1 MKVIKN
7 CLYLCS
13 ISSRHTYKFLIWKTC
28 IAAINAIIGVSNLY
42 FLRYAINNVQSGGTF
57 RDSAVILLLM
67 CVGIIV
73 SQTIISAVNIKL
85 SAQMSYII
93 QSAIKESL
101 FTQAVS
107 VNLLCYEDPEYYK
120 KYTFTMSQCVSRI
133 NALIDCTASFV
144 GSLIILISSG
154 VLSLIVD
161 PFTLL
166 FSFLPFITLLLRN
179 KRDKV
184 NHEKNR
190 KASDINRQKDYVRR
204 VFYQNIYAKDLKT
217 TNIYKPLLERFH
229 NASKAIIEV
238 YKKDGAKV
246 AIIFIIESF
255 LNKTF
260 SEYAVLIYA
269 AWKTVVVKTMQYG
282 DCLIIV
288 STLQNVYDSINGILE
303 SVSSFHEHSLYAEDL
318 REFLEHSPTEHST
331 KGSKTASCGDI
342 SIQNL
347 SFKYPG
353 ADHYA
358 LRDVNM
364 DIKNGEKVAI
374 VGPNGAGKSTLIKL
388 LLRLYVPTAGQIKI
402 NEDNYNELST
412 QSIRDLYSVVLQ
424 DYKHFTMSVREN
436 VELGIDSSENTVR
449 MALEKS
455 GLMSRVS
462 MMENGMDSL
471 LDKEIDDCG
480 ELLSGGEQQKLALSH
495 VYLKNSNIV
504 ILDEPASALD
514 PVAEHDM
521 YEQMLNVSS
530 NKTVIFISHRL
541 SSTVAADRIFYLDN
555 GRIAESGTHRELMK
569 KGGLYAEL
577 FRMQAKNYQGD

>member
-1 MKVIKN
+1 M
-7 CLYLCS
+7 
-13 ISSRHTYKFLIWKTC
+13 
-28 IAAINAIIGVSNLY
+28 
-42 FLRYAINNVQSGGTF
+42 
-57 RDSAVILLLM
+57 
-67 CVGIIV
+67 
-73 SQTIISAVNIKL
+73 
-85 SAQMSYII
+85 
-93 QSAIKESL
+93 
-101 FTQAVS
+101 
-107 VNLLCYEDPEYYK
+107 
-120 KYTFTMSQCVSRI
+120 
-133 NALIDCTASFV
+133 
-144 GSLIILISSG
+144 
-154 VLSLIVD
+154 
-161 PFTLL
+161 
-166 FSFLPFITLLLRN
+166 
-179 KRDKV
+179 
-184 NHEKNR
+184 
-190 KASDINRQKDYVRR
+190 
-204 VFYQNIYAKDLKT
+204 
-217 TNIYKPLLERFH
+217 
-229 NASKAIIEV
+229 
-238 YKKDGAKV
+238 
-246 AIIFIIESF
+246 
-255 LNKTF
+255 
-260 SEYAVLIYA
+260 
-269 AWKTVVVKTMQYG
+269 VKTMQYG

-388 LLRLYVPTAGQIKI
+388 LLRLYVPTDGQIKI

-471 LDKEIDDCG
+471 LNKEIDDCG

-555 GRIAESGTHRELMK
+555 GRVAESGTHRELMK

-577 FRMQAKNYQGD
+577 FRIQAKNYQGD